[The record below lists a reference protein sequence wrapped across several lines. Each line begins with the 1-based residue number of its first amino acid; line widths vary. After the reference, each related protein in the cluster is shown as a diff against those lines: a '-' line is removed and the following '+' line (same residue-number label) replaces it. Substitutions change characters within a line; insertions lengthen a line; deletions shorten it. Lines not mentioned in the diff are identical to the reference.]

1 MGLVTDTTINTG
13 IMGIGYDNNEAVTNT
28 SNQYQNFMDEMVRND
43 LTNTKLYSLWLNDLD
58 SSAGSILFGGIDTE
72 KYYGTLYSMPIH
84 PDSTGQYTAFT
95 VYLTSISFTPQAGSA
110 IPITNSSFTT
120 PVVLESSTTV
130 IYLPDAIVDNIYS
143 LFNVSVINNDGN
155 IYPYIDCKFSNS
167 SYMSFGFES
176 GSVINVPYTEIINK
190 LGVPSQPPTNLSF
203 SDVCVM
209 GILGGGWVLSKHTIS
224 LNQITRSFVVV
235 TMAFGGSVE
244 FHIQQK
250 HI

>member
-1 MGLVTDTTINTG
+1 MGLATDTLSNNAG
-13 IMGIGYDNNEAVTNT
+13 IMGIGYDNDEAVTT
-28 SNQYQNFMDEMVRND
+28 TLELYQNFMDEMVSHG

-58 SSAGSILFGGIDTE
+58 SSTGSILFGGIDTE

-84 PDSTGQYTAFT
+84 PNSAGQYTAFT

-110 IPITNSSFTT
+110 IPITDSSFTA
-120 PVVLESSTTV
+120 PVILESSTTL
-130 IYLPDAIVDNIYS
+130 IYLPDAIVNNIYS

-155 IYPYIDCKFSNS
+155 IYPYIDCKSSNS

-190 LGVPSQPPTNLSF
+190 LGVPSPPPTGLNF

-209 GILGGGWVLSKHTIS
+209 GIQRAG
-224 LNQITRSFVVV
+224 
-235 TMAFGGSVE
+235 
-244 FHIQQK
+244 
-250 HI
+250 